1 MERVGVVGNPRG
13 YLLALLAYVAFDP
26 SLNHVEHGI
35 KPGA

>member
-1 MERVGVVGNPRG
+1 MKRFRVEENPRG